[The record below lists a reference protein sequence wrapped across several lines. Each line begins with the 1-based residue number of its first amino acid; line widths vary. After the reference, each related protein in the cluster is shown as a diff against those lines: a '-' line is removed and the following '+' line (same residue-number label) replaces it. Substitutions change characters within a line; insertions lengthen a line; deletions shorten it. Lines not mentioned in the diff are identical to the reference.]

1 MSGPCRVREVE
12 FSYNQLLTRY
22 RHGGGETIC
31 PGRWQFDDGIS
42 FRRESGHLRQSTD
55 PKIATDLR
63 PSADRSAVRTFLVA
77 GGGLAAGSQHAYS
90 LGSCAMRQAD
100 GRIALF
106 QNVPLGRDII
116 THRLGSFW

>member
-1 MSGPCRVREVE
+1 MAYR
-12 FSYNQLLTRY
+12 FAANQV
-22 RHGGGETIC
+22 IC
-31 PGRWQFDDGIS
+31 VSPRIQKL
-42 FRRESGHLRQSTD
+42 RR
-55 PKIATDLR
+55 TDLR